1 MVSEEKTDW
10 RERLTP
16 KAVVT
21 VDDLRIISTKKLP
34 GETLH
39 GLYLSIEASDSNTYI
54 SGSLEIVRENNPK
67 LSELANN
74 VYGGVGEVA
83 ISKRSDGNYLVAL
96 KSSLIINYC
105 YCLMTAQEFDK
116 LLHCIEKCNS

>member
-39 GLYLSIEASDSNTYI
+39 GLYFSIEASDSNPYI
-54 SGSLEIVRENNPK
+54 W
-67 LSELANN
+67 
-74 VYGGVGEVA
+74 
-83 ISKRSDGNYLVAL
+83 
-96 KSSLIINYC
+96 
-105 YCLMTAQEFDK
+105 MTAICQPMMSARRSCA
-116 LLHCIEKCNS
+116 CII